1 MAPIRLI
8 KNGIDAL
15 SSQPK
20 LSIKVSFERK
30 ADIQVS
36 VRITYEP
43 EKLQDR

>member
-8 KNGIDAL
+8 ENGIDAL

-30 ADIQVS
+30 AE
-36 VRITYEP
+36 VRS
-43 EKLQDR
+43 